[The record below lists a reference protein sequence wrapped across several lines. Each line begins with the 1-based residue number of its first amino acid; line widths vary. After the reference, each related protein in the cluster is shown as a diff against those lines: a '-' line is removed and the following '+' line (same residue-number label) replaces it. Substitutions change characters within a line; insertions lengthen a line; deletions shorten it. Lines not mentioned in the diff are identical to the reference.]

1 MANKKRRTRTNWQDF
16 EVIGGH
22 LIYDRTDKEELLNVL
37 INVMS
42 SRGQVV
48 VYSILKELSCE
59 ELVKKLENLP
69 LRFNSVVYVY
79 DMENNRRI
87 YKARVD
93 DERRSV
99 EFCGYKLIIESF
111 ESFKGNIME
120 REMEGNTISYRE
132 EDILKDI
139 EKIEEKN
146 ERNEKIYWD

>member
-1 MANKKRRTRTNWQDF
+1 MASRKRRTTSWNDF
-16 EVIGGH
+16 EVIGG
-22 LIYDRTDKEELLNVL
+22 YYVQDRTDKEELLNVL

-48 VYSILKELSCE
+48 VYSILKNLSCE

-111 ESFKGNIME
+111 ESFKGNIVE

-146 ERNEKIYWD
+146 EKNEKIYWD

>member
-1 MANKKRRTRTNWQDF
+1 MASRKRRTTSWNDF
-16 EVIGGH
+16 EVIGG
-22 LIYDRTDKEELLNVL
+22 YYVQDRTDKEELLNVL

-146 ERNEKIYWD
+146 EKNEKIYWD